1 MIVRMRFLV
10 SFVLIGVASAQTGGP
25 TGPDRPHYGGTQLS
39 WRYSALDQIN
49 AGNVKGLA
57 PAWIFQTGDYAEN
70 LQSTPLVIDGV
81 MYIITPRARVFALDA
96 ATGRLIWEYSYS
108 ATRGS
113 IQGSAGT
120 FVQNRRLAVSA
131 GMVLFGT
138 VDNNLVALDSKTGRE
153 VWKVAVDDSRQG
165 GCNIGAAPLVVKDKV
180 IVGGK

>member
-1 MIVRMRFLV
+1 MGVRNSPGF
-10 SFVLIGVASAQTGGP
+10 
-25 TGPDRPHYGGTQLS
+25 
-39 WRYSALDQIN
+39 SALDQIN

-113 IQGSAGT
+113 I
-120 FVQNRRLAVSA
+120 
-131 GMVLFGT
+131 
-138 VDNNLVALDSKTGRE
+138 
-153 VWKVAVDDSRQG
+153 
-165 GCNIGAAPLVVKDKV
+165 
-180 IVGGK
+180 